1 MSEIKAYLRYLRMAP
16 RKVRVMANI
25 MKGKSVKSA
34 ETQLQFAQKNASL
47 PLRKL
52 LRSAIANAKHNF
64 NIDSEQLIVKTVRV
78 DQGPTLKRSMPR
90 ARGMASR
97 INKRTSHITLIL
109 SESNNVNTKI
119 KKSI

>member
-16 RKVRVMANI
+16 RKVRTMANI

-34 ETQLQFAQKNASL
+34 EAQLQFAQKAASL

-52 LRSAIANAKHNF
+52 LKSAVANAKHNF
-64 NIDSEQLIVKTVRV
+64 NIDVERLVIKTIRV
-78 DQGPTLKRSMPR
+78 DQGPTLKRSLPR

-97 INKRTSHITLIL
+97 INKRTSHITLVL
-109 SESNNVNTKI
+109 SDSMQKD
-119 KKSI
+119 K